1 MENNFDTFKFGQRIG
16 GVGGAFWRRAALWD
30 LRGVEFVRISITG
43 YDQFLGEALNWRE
56 IFN

>member
-30 LRGVEFVRISITG
+30 LRGVELVRISLTW
-43 YDQFLGEALNWRE
+43 YDQFLGEALNL
-56 IFN
+56 